1 MNARDHHHEV
11 SIVGAGMI
19 RFTKYPDASYPDL
32 AEAAVIDAM
41 RDARAT
47 PKDID
52 AVYCG
57 NSFGGMLTGQRVLR
71 RLGMS
76 GPPVLNVENACS
88 SGASAFYEAHEAVAG
103 GRIDSALVIGVD
115 RLTQFA
121 GGTLPLN
128 ADDHEVASGMV
139 MPALY
144 AMRAHR
150 YMHDFGATHEDLARV
165 AVKARANGA
174 RNPYA
179 QLQKPVTLEE
189 VLASRPIADPLTL
202 FQCCPNGDGAA
213 ALVITRTSA
222 ASRFTDKPVRVLAS
236 VVDSGRFMPGFRD
249 MTTPEIT
256 VRTAAEAYRRAGVGP
271 QDINV
276 AELHDAFSIAEL
288 LYYEALGFCER
299 GDAARMLRDGETEI
313 DGRIAVNPSGGLL
326 AKGHP
331 IGASGVA
338 QLTEITWQLQGRCGE
353 RQVQNARIGL
363 AHVTGGGISGFDHGA
378 CSINILS
385 R

>member
-1 MNARDHHHEV
+1 MRNQGHEV

-32 AEAAVIDAM
+32 AEAAILDAL
-41 RDARAT
+41 RDARMAREAV
-47 PKDID
+47 D

-76 GPPVLNVENACS
+76 GPPVLNIENACS
-88 SGASAFYEAHEAVAG
+88 SGASAFYEAQAAVAAG
-103 GRIDSALVIGVD
+103 HIDTALIVGVD
-115 RLTQFA
+115 RLTQFS

-128 ADDHEVASGMV
+128 GEDHEVASGMA

-144 AMRAHR
+144 AMRARR
-150 YMHDFGATHEDLARV
+150 YMHDFGIGLDDLARV
-165 AVKARANGA
+165 AVKARANGS

-179 QLQKPVTLEE
+179 QLQSTVTIDE

-213 ALVITRTSA
+213 AVIITRTSEA
-222 ASRFTDKPVRVLAS
+222 ARYTDKPVRVLAS
-236 VVDSGRFMPGFRD
+236 VVDSGRYMPGFRD

-256 VRTAAEAYRRAGVGP
+256 VRTAKEAYARAGLGP
-271 QDINV
+271 DDIDV
-276 AELHDAFSIAEL
+276 AEVHDAFSIAEL
-288 LYYEALGFCER
+288 LYYEALGFCAR

-338 QLTEITWQLQGRCGE
+338 QLTELTWQLQGRCGE
-353 RQVQNARIGL
+353 RQVKNARVGL

-378 CSINILS
+378 CCINVLS